1 MNKAFYLC
9 LITTERSNDL
19 EWGEASMS
27 TNAIGTSIEEDEESE
42 NVELENSLYLQA
54 ANVIDT
60 SIKEEDEEFE
70 NVELGSSLYL
80 QAGNNE
86 VCFTSFQERRKRSYK
101 VISNLCMCNNA
112 VFNPSL

>member
-1 MNKAFYLC
+1 M
-9 LITTERSNDL
+9 
-19 EWGEASMS
+19 
-27 TNAIGTSIEEDEESE
+27 IGTSIEEEEESE

-54 ANVIDT
+54 ANVVAT
-60 SIKEEDEEFE
+60 SIKEEEEFE
-70 NVELGSSLYL
+70 NVKLGNSLYL

-86 VCFTSFQERRKRSYK
+86 VCFTSFQERKKRSYK